1 MFAKSPINFHNLPPK
16 EQNKR
21 TEQTM
26 VRDACVCVCLCVSV
40 SLCPSMCLC
49 VHECFGFTFLFFFQN
64 QDDWLLRCSDFGFVE
79 IKTARIGCLLKSAC
93 CQKWCVCAHV
103 EASNTTVGELENKF
117 AAVSSR
123 LVFFMCSCTFPLL
136 LGNAAMQSSVKM
148 KLLSNN
154 IAKDII
160 GTPLNVSEAVLLTP
174 PG

>member
-103 EASNTTVGELENKF
+103 EASNTTVGGGNLRTSSQQSLPAWSFSCAHVLSRCCLE
-117 AAVSSR
+117 
-123 LVFFMCSCTFPLL
+123 M
-136 LGNAAMQSSVKM
+136 
-148 KLLSNN
+148 
-154 IAKDII
+154 
-160 GTPLNVSEAVLLTP
+160 P
-174 PG
+174 PCRAL